1 MRILVIEDYKP
12 LRESIVQ
19 ALRESGYTVEA
30 AADGRTG
37 LWHAQDDSFDVIVL
51 DLMLPG
57 LDGLGVLR
65 QLRKAGIKACVLILT
80 ARDTTDDRVRGLDAG
95 ADDYLTKPF
104 ALAELLARVRA
115 RVRRR
120 YETLD
125 LTLAIGDL
133 TVDTRAKTARC
144 GQRTLDLSAREYAIL
159 EYLALRQGQVTTR
172 EEIWNHLYDPN
183 AVMESN
189 VVDVFIGLLRKKLDR
204 HGLAALIQTRRGQ
217 GYLLE
222 KPD

>member
-1 MRILVIEDYKP
+1 MRILVVEDYKP

-19 ALRESGYTVEA
+19 ALREADYTVESA
-30 AADGRTG
+30 AEGRTG

-51 DLMLPG
+51 DIMLPG
-57 LDGLGVLR
+57 LDGLAVLK
-65 QLRKAGIKACVLILT
+65 QLRKASVRACVLILT
-80 ARDTTDDRVRGLDAG
+80 ARDTTEDRVRGLDCG

-115 RVRRR
+115 LLRRR
-120 YETLD
+120 YQQLD
-125 LTLAIGDL
+125 LAITIGAL
-133 TVDTRAKTARC
+133 TVDTCGKTARS
-144 GQRTLDLSAREYAIL
+144 GDSVLDLSAREYALL
-159 EYLALRQGQVTTR
+159 EYLALRRGEVVTR
-172 EEIWNHLYDPN
+172 DDIWKHLYDPN

-204 HGLAALIQTRRGQ
+204 HGLTGFIQTRRGQ
-217 GYLLE
+217 GYMLE

>member
-12 LRESIVQ
+12 LRESVVQ
-19 ALRESGYTVEA
+19 ALRESEYTVEA
-30 AADGRTG
+30 ASDGRTG

-57 LDGLGVLR
+57 LDGLEVLR
-65 QLRKAGIKACVLILT
+65 HLRKAGIKACVLILT

-104 ALAELLARVRA
+104 ALAELLAQVRA
-115 RVRRR
+115 LVRRR
-120 YETLD
+120 YETLA
-125 LTLAIGDL
+125 LTLTIGAL

-159 EYLALRQGQVTTR
+159 EYLALRQGQVATR